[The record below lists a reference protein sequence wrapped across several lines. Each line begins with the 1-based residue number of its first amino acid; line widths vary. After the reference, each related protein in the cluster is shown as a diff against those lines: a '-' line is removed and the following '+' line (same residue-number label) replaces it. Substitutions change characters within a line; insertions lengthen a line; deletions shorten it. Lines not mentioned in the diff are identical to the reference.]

1 MHHQIPNW
9 AWIVFSVTVLLL
21 LAVDLWSYH
30 GEQRQGKALHRKNL
44 YWTIAWICVGLG
56 FGGFVWLVG
65 DGQMAQEYYAAYAM
79 EKGLSLDNLFLF
91 YVIFKGLKI
100 AEQYQH
106 RVLFWGILGA
116 VVFRGIFIFLGVEAI
131 ERWDWVSYFFAAVL
145 LYGAWRSVRKDPQEE
160 EGSRTV
166 DWLSNH
172 LPVASKVEDHGFLTV
187 KEGKRAATPL
197 LLALLAIEVTDVMF
211 AVDSVPA
218 ALSVT
223 HNRFLVYSSNI
234 FAILGL
240 RALYLYLQ
248 TSFDKFRYLHY
259 GLAAVLA
266 FAGIK
271 ILLEGV
277 IDISPLLSIGIIV
290 VCIGASIWASLRASD
305 EER

>member
-1 MHHQIPNW
+1 MHQTEIPGW
-9 AWIVFSVTVLLL
+9 AWLVLGLIVVVL

-30 GEQRQGKALHRKNL
+30 GERRQGKALHRKNL

-56 FGGFVWLVG
+56 FGGFVWVVG
-65 DGQMAQEYYAAYAM
+65 DGQMAQQYYAAYAM

-91 YVIFKGLKI
+91 YVIFKGLKV
-100 AEQYQH
+100 AEKYQH

-131 ERWDWVSYFFAAVL
+131 ERWNWVSYLFAAIL
-145 LYGAWRSVRKDPQEE
+145 LYGAWRSARKDPGEE

-166 DWLSNH
+166 DWLSDH
-172 LPVASKVEDHGFLTV
+172 LPVTKKIEDDSFLAD
-187 KEGKRAATPL
+187 KDGKRMASPL
-197 LLALLAIEVTDVMF
+197 LLALLAIELTDVMF

-259 GLAAVLA
+259 GLA
-266 FAGIK
+266 
-271 ILLEGV
+271 
-277 IDISPLLSIGIIV
+277 
-290 VCIGASIWASLRASD
+290 
-305 EER
+305 